1 MSVYLVVIVG
11 LAVGLV
17 VALAIVGL
25 VEVYHLRRRMSCLE
39 ECHGIL
45 GDRMAKVRAENER
58 LRETAQGALNL
69 VDQVSR
75 MNMNPFGVTRVEF
88 SQLLELL
95 GIQAK
100 HAVDEQRQLVRL
112 AFGKDGHETL
122 GALLVAVRGKASAG
136 KVDELRGM
144 VNRIDEELL
153 NLSQTVDSIGDAQ
166 QADALSRP

>member
-1 MSVYLVVIVG
+1 MSMYLVVIVG
-11 LAVGLV
+11 LVVGLV
-17 VALAIVGL
+17 VAVALIGLATAI
-25 VEVYHLRRRMSCLE
+25 ERLRRRTVCLE

-58 LRETAQGALNL
+58 LRETAKAALGL

-95 GIQAK
+95 GVEEK

-122 GALLVAVRGKASAG
+122 GALLVAVRGKASIS
-136 KVDELRGM
+136 KVENLGRV

-153 NLSQTVDSIGDAQ
+153 NLSQTVDSIEDAQ
-166 QADALSRP
+166 QADALT